1 MLKENIKCTRLVAPL
16 YITGLLGGCAK
27 TKKVR
32 EFHKMNRQTDRKTD
46 RQAKY
51 IFIDATLPFRLCE
64 HVIPLVLIF
73 YDKSKLIRARDLKT
87 SLNFLKPDF
96 MTQSST
102 QLWQLVSHDWQLQD
116 LRLSWRSLAQ
126 LK

>member
-1 MLKENIKCTRLVAPL
+1 MKEKIKCTRLVAPL
-16 YITGLLGGCAK
+16 YITGLLGRCAK

-32 EFHKMNRQTDRKTD
+32 EFHKTNRQTD

-87 SLNFLKPDF
+87 SARAAIP
-96 MTQSST
+96 
-102 QLWQLVSHDWQLQD
+102 
-116 LRLSWRSLAQ
+116 
-126 LK
+126 